1 MSNKFADF
9 QITIFIKFG
18 TDSWLKEVNGVEVVG
33 LGAMSVVCEYL
44 FLLLGISRGQPRR
57 DQIVHVSAFSL
68 R

>member
-33 LGAMSVVCEYL
+33 LGVMSVVCEHS
-44 FLLLGISRGQPRR
+44 FSTSR
-57 DQIVHVSAFSL
+57 DV
-68 R
+68 